1 MNSICRTEIEMRRN
15 GFGAGSFL
23 LGILVGIVLL
33 ILIAF
38 AVSSNSTVQ
47 LNGPNSSPQTTATPG
62 ELQRERNTGP
72 NGTVTINARAEWD
85 HFIAE
90 IAALPQAI
98 VNWVRSLDNS
108 HPEANPPII
117 VTTPT
122 P

>member
-1 MNSICRTEIEMRRN
+1 MRRN

-47 LNGPNSSPQTTATPG
+47 FNEPSGSSQPTNPPG
-62 ELQRERNTGP
+62 QLQREKGSP
-72 NGTVTINARAEWD
+72 EGTVTFNARAEWD
-85 HFIAE
+85 KFIAE
-90 IAALPQAI
+90 LAAIPQAI
-98 VNWVRSLDNS
+98 VNWVRSLGGAEVTA
-108 HPEANPPII
+108 PRIII
-117 VTTPT
+117 VTPT